1 MTEKRKTVGLA
12 LGAGSVRGFAHIG
25 VLIALREA
33 GIPIDYVAGSSV
45 GSLIGAAIAAGMSID
60 EILELSNEFRWHRII
75 RPTWWSQGLGSFA
88 PMETFINRF
97 LDNPRFE
104 NLSIPLAVVATDVD
118 RDEMVVITEGAVAP
132 AVRGSCSVAGL
143 VSPTPWEGRRL
154 ADGVYVNAV
163 PVSVARE
170 MGADYVVGVDV
181 LKPSL
186 RPNWG
191 FISHLVN
198 AFEIALRHSGGG
210 TTSADCLI
218 TPDIGGF
225 TYLRYSQRDEL
236 IELGKQAAEEKI
248 PEIRQAVFGENA
260 DPKGLQDL

>member
-1 MTEKRKTVGLA
+1 MMVQRRTVGLA
-12 LGAGSVRGFAHIG
+12 LGAGAIRGFAHIG
-25 VLIALREA
+25 VLMALTEA

-45 GSLIGAAIAAGMSID
+45 GSLIGAAVCRGFSTD
-60 EILELSNEFRWHRII
+60 EILKLSDEFRWRRIA
-75 RPTWWSQGLGSFA
+75 RPTWWGQGLVSFA
-88 PMETFINRF
+88 PLETFINRF
-97 LDNPRFE
+97 LGAPRFDD
-104 NLSIPLAVVATDVD
+104 LSIPLAVVATDVD

-163 PVSVARE
+163 PVSVARA
-170 MGADYVVGVDV
+170 MGADYVIGVDV

-191 FISHLVN
+191 LVSHLVN

-210 TTSADCLI
+210 TESADCLI

-225 TYLRYSQRDEL
+225 TYLRYSKRGEM
-236 IELGKQAAEEKI
+236 IERGKRAAEEKI
-248 PEIRQAVFGENA
+248 PEIRAAVFGES
-260 DPKGLQDL
+260 GG

>member
-25 VLIALREA
+25 VLMALTEA

-45 GSLIGAAIAAGMSID
+45 GSLIGAAIAAQMSIE
-60 EILELSNEFRWHRII
+60 EILALSDEFRWHRII
-75 RPTWWSQGLGSFA
+75 RPAWWSDGLVSFA
-88 PMETFINRF
+88 PMETFINRQMG
-97 LDNPRFE
+97 DPRFE
-104 NLSIPLAVVATDVD
+104 DLPIPLSVVATDID

-163 PVSVARE
+163 PVSVARG
-170 MGADYVVGVDV
+170 MGAEYVIGVDV

-210 TTSADCLI
+210 TRSADCLI
-218 TPDIGGF
+218 APDIGGF

-236 IELGKQAAEEKI
+236 IARGRQAAEEKI
-248 PEIRQAVFGENA
+248 PEIRRAIFGVDEEA
-260 DPKGLQDL
+260 PVVVKE